1 MSDDANHWQPVAR
14 LDEIDNPG
22 SHAFQVDAEPLPIMG
37 FVVRRGENIFGY
49 ENVCPHAGRNLNWGP
64 HRFLTPA
71 QAMIICAA
79 PGAVFAIGSGE
90 GADGPCIG
98 ESLRRV
104 PVRVVDGVIEA
115 DVSGLAL
122 S

>member
-1 MSDDANHWQPVAR
+1 MTDESNRWQPVAR
-14 LDEIDNPG
+14 LDDIDNPG

-37 FVVRRGENIFGY
+37 FVVRKGENIFGY

-64 HRFLTPA
+64 HRFLT
-71 QAMIICAA
+71 QDQSMIICAA
-79 PGAVFAIGSGE
+79 HGAVFEIDSGE
-90 GADGPCIG
+90 CAEGPCIG
-98 ESLRRV
+98 EALRKV

-122 S
+122 T